1 MSTAAPLVG
10 LPSAARWTHER
21 TKVLLASRNTK
32 KLVELQRI
40 LGPAADVELVGLGD
54 VPEYPEAPE
63 TGATF
68 AENALLKAREGVHYT
83 GLPTVADDSGLAVD
97 ALNGMPGIFSARWS
111 GKHGDDQANLDLL
124 LAQLGD
130 VPDERL
136 GAAFVCAAAL
146 VLPDG
151 TEHVTEGRLVGRLI
165 RSMRGDGGFGYDPI
179 FVPTGD
185 ERTTAQLTPEEKDL
199 ISHRGQAFR
208 ALAPFVTD
216 AVRG

>member
-1 MSTAAPLVG
+1 MSG
-10 LPSAARWTHER
+10 R
-21 TKVLLASRNTK
+21 KVLLASRNAK

-208 ALAPFVTD
+208 ALAPFVTS

>member
-1 MSTAAPLVG
+1 MNS
-10 LPSAARWTHER
+10 RR
-21 TKVLLASRNTK
+21 VLLASRNTK

-40 LGPAADVELVGLGD
+40 LGPAADVQLVGLGD

-124 LAQLGD
+124 LAQVAD

-151 TEHVTEGRLVGRLI
+151 TEHVTEGRLAGRLI
-165 RSMRGDGGFGYDPI
+165 RASRGEGGFGYDPI
-179 FVPTGD
+179 FLPTGHD
-185 ERTTAQLTPEEKDL
+185 RTTAELTPEEKDL
-199 ISHRGQAFR
+199 ISHRGLAFR
-208 ALAPFVTD
+208 ALAPLLTS

>member
-1 MSTAAPLVG
+1 V
-10 LPSAARWTHER
+10 
-21 TKVLLASRNTK
+21 KVLLASRNAK
-32 KLVELQRI
+32 KLAELQRI
-40 LGPAADVELVGLGD
+40 LAEAVDIELVGLGD
-54 VPEYPEAPE
+54 VPPYPEAPE

-68 AENALLKAREGVHYT
+68 AENALLKAREGVQYT

-97 ALNGMPGIFSARWS
+97 ALNGMPGVFSARWS

-146 VLPDG
+146 VLPDS
-151 TEHVTEGRLVGRLI
+151 TEHVVEGRLAGSLI
-165 RSMRGDGGFGYDPI
+165 RVPRGEGGFGYDPI
-179 FVPTGD
+179 FTPTGYD
-185 ERTTAQLTPEEKDL
+185 RTTAELSPAEKDQ

-208 ALAPFVTD
+208 ALAPVIREVLGGHRVD
-216 AVRG
+216 